1 VSGPVSLAAPE
12 GVERVDVRTAAQ
24 MFDAVKSRMKGC
36 DVFFSV
42 AAVADYRPAKSAAH
56 KIKRGEKGD
65 FSLALVQ
72 NPDILAWVAGRKK
85 PPFCVGFAA
94 ETGELSARA
103 REKRVRKRVPLMAAN
118 LAQEAI
124 GADDNAITLYD
135 DAGEHPLGRG
145 PKLEMARKL
154 VAHVAAMLKRRRR

>member
-1 VSGPVSLAAPE
+1 
-12 GVERVDVRTAAQ
+12 
-24 MFDAVKSRMKGC
+24 MFDAVKAGLKSC

-42 AAVADYRPAKSAAH
+42 AAVADYRPAKSAGQ
-56 KIKRGEKGD
+56 KIKRSEKGD

-72 NPDILAWVAGRKK
+72 NPDILAWVAGQKK

-94 ETGELSARA
+94 ETGKLAA
-103 REKRVRKRVPLMAAN
+103 HAKAKRVRKRVPLMAAN

-135 DAGEHPLGRG
+135 DDGEHPLGRG
-145 PKLEMARKL
+145 PKLELARKL

>member
-1 VSGPVSLAAPE
+1 
-12 GVERVDVRTAAQ
+12 VRTAAQ

-36 DVFFSV
+36 DLFFGV

-72 NPDILAWVAGRKK
+72 NPDVLAWVAGQKK

-135 DAGEHPLGRG
+135 DAGEHSLGRG